1 MRRLRFLTLFTSM
14 ETLLTASDIRA
25 ILGVA
30 RSTFYTIIRDSDFP
44 SPIKINSRT
53 YRWHRSEIELWL
65 KLKQTK
71 LTPIKKTARAS
82 KSNFHV
88 VNGVRF
94 RKYSK

>member
-53 YRWHRSEIELWL
+53 YRWH
-65 KLKQTK
+65 
-71 LTPIKKTARAS
+71 
-82 KSNFHV
+82 
-88 VNGVRF
+88 
-94 RKYSK
+94 